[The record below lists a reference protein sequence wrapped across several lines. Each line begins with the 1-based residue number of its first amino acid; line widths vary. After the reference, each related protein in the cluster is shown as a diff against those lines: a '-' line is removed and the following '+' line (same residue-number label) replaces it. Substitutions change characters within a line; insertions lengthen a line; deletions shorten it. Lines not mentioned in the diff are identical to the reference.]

1 MFSGKI
7 KLSKELSER
16 VDRCAKAG
24 GYSSPEEFVQH
35 ILERELARLADDVHL
50 GVGIEHGRDQAAHG
64 RRIVDDEY
72 ARWCRHAPLLCLPV

>member
-7 KLSKELSER
+7 KLSRELSER

-35 ILERELARLADDVHL
+35 ILERELARLADAESDEEIVKKLKGL
-50 GVGIEHGRDQAAHG
+50 GYID
-64 RRIVDDEY
+64 
-72 ARWCRHAPLLCLPV
+72 